1 MSKILINILFLF
13 FLSNLTGQEK
23 ITISG
28 DFLPYETYYIGSV
41 DLITGESDVQ
51 LFNFLINS
59 TTASTDE
66 EGQYIN
72 PVRYHAEFKLEVL
85 SSDLGFDERETII
98 KVRTRDMISMQNP
111 IKLDNRDFNFNSVN
125 IFDITGQEVLD
136 ENGSA
141 IIVDVI
147 DIIDIENHE
156 KILSAITS
164 RGQLPDGEYIFT
176 FRLFAGDIDEEKVI
190 KTINVSTPKSVDL
203 IYPGGILSDTT
214 QNIIYTSLPIFQWYT
229 ETCSS
234 CELFIR
240 VAEFNPMFHNS
251 IEDAIEDVTS
261 LPLNQVQGWELIDN
275 VSFQYPING
284 AKALEEGKLYVWQIK
299 KEFQT
304 TLGTDS
310 YLSPISIFKI
320 ANFSTYTD
328 GTNINIFSDPILLAL
343 KELIGEESFKIYFGI
358 DGDLSNYLPNNV
370 YRINKENCNATD
382 ILRIIE
388 QLRNGTISIV
398 NLNIE

>member
-13 FLSNLTGQEK
+13 FISNLTGQEK

-59 TTASTDE
+59 TTAITDE

-72 PVRYHAEFKLEVL
+72 PVHYHAEFKLEVL

-147 DIIDIENHE
+147 DIIDIENHQ

-164 RGQLPDGEYIFT
+164 MGQLPDGEYTLT
-176 FRLFAGDIDEEKVI
+176 FRLFDGDIDEEEVI
-190 KTINVSTPKSVDL
+190 KTFNVTTPKSVNL
-203 IYPGGILSDTT
+203 IYPGGILADTT
-214 QNIIYTSLPIFQWYT
+214 QNTIYTSLPIFQWYT

-251 IEDAIEDVTS
+251 IEDAIEDITS
-261 LPLNQVQGWELIDN
+261 FPLNQVQGWELIDN
-275 VSFQYPING
+275 VSFQYPINN
-284 AKALEEGKLYVWQIK
+284 AKVLEEGKLYVWQIK

-320 ANFSTYTD
+320 AYFSTYID
-328 GTNINIFSDPILLAL
+328 GANINIFSDPIMLAL
-343 KELIGEESFKIYFGI
+343 KELIGEESFKIYFGV
-358 DGDLSNYLPNNV
+358 DGDLSNYLPNNI

>member
-125 IFDITGQEVLD
+125 IFDITGY
-136 ENGSA
+136 
-141 IIVDVI
+141 IR
-147 DIIDIENHE
+147 
-156 KILSAITS
+156 LSI
-164 RGQLPDGEYIFT
+164 
-176 FRLFAGDIDEEKVI
+176 
-190 KTINVSTPKSVDL
+190 
-203 IYPGGILSDTT
+203 
-214 QNIIYTSLPIFQWYT
+214 
-229 ETCSS
+229 
-234 CELFIR
+234 
-240 VAEFNPMFHNS
+240 
-251 IEDAIEDVTS
+251 
-261 LPLNQVQGWELIDN
+261 
-275 VSFQYPING
+275 
-284 AKALEEGKLYVWQIK
+284 
-299 KEFQT
+299 
-304 TLGTDS
+304 
-310 YLSPISIFKI
+310 
-320 ANFSTYTD
+320 
-328 GTNINIFSDPILLAL
+328 
-343 KELIGEESFKIYFGI
+343 
-358 DGDLSNYLPNNV
+358 
-370 YRINKENCNATD
+370 
-382 ILRIIE
+382 
-388 QLRNGTISIV
+388 
-398 NLNIE
+398 